1 MIVGSPTRHKWLVF
15 DCPCDRG
22 HRVMVNLDPDN
33 RPRWCLTSLTPLT
46 LNPSVDEYS
55 EVGRCHYI
63 VRDGRVIWV
72 ERTGNR

>member
-1 MIVGSPTRHKWLVF
+1 
-15 DCPCDRG
+15 
-22 HRVMVNLDPDN
+22 MVNLDPDN
-33 RPRWCLTSLTPLT
+33 RPRWCLISLAPLT
-46 LNPSVDEYS
+46 LNPSVDEHS